1 MPYVPRTRNG
11 ANKTTR
17 TIAHAKNYRNNTP
30 AVIEMGN
37 LDEVPS
43 TPLQNISLVRK
54 YMPPGCCAGMM
65 SEAHDVHV
73 EHKFGTYR
81 SRNWSCF
88 TMKIKDAKSKWYD
101 ICVCWYCYCMP
112 TACACLCKKDIEGA
126 NGNYYV
132 GSCCSELVWASDD
145 VMFARKCL
153 AWSSSGYNRISPIP
167 GTMVRT

>member
-1 MPYVPRTRNG
+1 MHVKLLYNLIFITNIVRHICHTFRVRETARIKPPEQL
-11 ANKTTR
+11 
-17 TIAHAKNYRNNTP
+17 HMLKNYRNNTP

-88 TMKIKDAKSKWYD
+88 TMKIKDAKSKWCD
-101 ICVCWYCYCMP
+101 ICVCWYCCCMP
-112 TACACLCKKDIEGA
+112 TACACLCKKDIECGEW
-126 NGNYYV
+126 
-132 GSCCSELVWASDD
+132 ELLCRFVL
-145 VMFARKCL
+145 F
-153 AWSSSGYNRISPIP
+153 
-167 GTMVRT
+167 